1 MNKKNRPFGLFF
13 YWERLKMNEKNLL
26 TYQKTIKE
34 VEDFITEMK
43 INENKR
49 TNKYL
54 YHTINELLILLEI
67 ALRILKNKNP

>member
-1 MNKKNRPFGLFF
+1 
-13 YWERLKMNEKNLL
+13 MNEKNLL